1 MLSGPV
7 APTRPVVAAA
17 VAGVRH
23 MSGLSD
29 ILAKEFEYE
38 KTNYEQPEEL
48 AGGPPAP
55 FTLTETKGDTLMTL
69 AREYKGEQVAVEVM
83 VNDQPEE
90 EAYEAEEGQIEV
102 DVGCA
107 FTASVT
113 RGDQALVFECKSD
126 GTYLQVLS
134 THPQVL
140 HVSLEPA
147 SGEIDDSAYTGPVY
161 EELDE
166 ELQQRLVEYLAERGL
181 GEYLLRLVHDKEQRW
196 ALLLGGGGGRDAASA
211 ARSWQRAWGEYMYWL
226 ERMRA
231 FVGTA

>member
-126 GTYLQVLS
+126 GTYLQVL
-134 THPQVL
+134 

-166 ELQQRLVEYLAERGL
+166 ELQQRLVEYLAERGVNEQL
-181 GEYLLRLVHDKEQRW
+181 GEYLLRLVHDKEQR
-196 ALLLGGGGGRDAASA
+196 
-211 ARSWQRAWGEYMYWL
+211 EYMYWL